1 MIIFSDLYYLFR
13 SAFHV
18 SWKNQNKNLTLNSS
32 FDALSKWHEPDI
44 NLIFCCWSSW
54 NVCILFLVCTLLSR
68 LYPSP
73 NIIYPGLEWF
83 RRHES
88 WKETGKAVHMASL
101 QGKCGGQ
108 YFFRP
113 TFFSTILFFEEIFAQ
128 AEAIFLFQPIFR
140 AFFQFIVFPTIF
152 LAYFFPTNFVF
163 DKFFFQQIFFLANF
177 SQIFFLIFWIWVF
190 VLLIRHSKSLINIL
204 NIF

>member
-1 MIIFSDLYYLFR
+1 MSRYL
-13 SAFHV
+13 
-18 SWKNQNKNLTLNSS
+18 
-32 FDALSKWHEPDI
+32 
-44 NLIFCCWSSW
+44 W
-54 NVCILFLVCTLLSR
+54 NICILFLVCTLLSC

-88 WKETGKAVHMASL
+88 WKETGKAVHLASL

-108 YFFRP
+108 YFLWP

-128 AEAIFLFQPIFR
+128 AETIFLFQPIFR
-140 AFFQFIVFPTIF
+140 AFFSVYFFFDYFFWPIFFPTI
-152 LAYFFPTNFVF
+152 LSPPILSSTNSFFS
-163 DKFFFQQIFFLANF
+163 KFFLANF

>member
-1 MIIFSDLYYLFR
+1 MNNI
-13 SAFHV
+13 
-18 SWKNQNKNLTLNSS
+18 
-32 FDALSKWHEPDI
+32 
-44 NLIFCCWSSW
+44 
-54 NVCILFLVCTLLSR
+54 CILFLVCTLLSC

-140 AFFQFIVFPTIF
+140 AFFSV
-152 LAYFFPTNFVF
+152 YFFSDYFFWPIFFPPILSSTNSFF
-163 DKFFFQQIFFLANF
+163 SKFFFWPISAKYFF
-177 SQIFFLIFWIWVF
+177 
-190 VLLIRHSKSLINIL
+190 
-204 NIF
+204 